1 MITYHWRSRPH
12 IKGNNW
18 LESSLIDSD
27 VRPCK
32 GMELMSQYCRTLL
45 FHFIF
50 SFHSSSLPD
59 AFFFFLVF
67 FQTTSSFI
75 LLLFTPF
82 SFFFLFIIC
91 PFPLPSI
98 CLLILLNLI
107 LRLLSSSLQSPH
119 YYVAREQSAMF
130 S

>member
-1 MITYHWRSRPH
+1 M
-12 IKGNNW
+12 
-18 LESSLIDSD
+18 D
-27 VRPCK
+27 
-32 GMELMSQYCRTLL
+32 LMSQYCRTLL

-59 AFFFFLVF
+59 AFFFLLVF

-107 LRLLSSSLQSPH
+107 LRLLYLLPFKAPIITWLGNNPQC
-119 YYVAREQSAMF
+119 SAELM
-130 S
+130 SRT